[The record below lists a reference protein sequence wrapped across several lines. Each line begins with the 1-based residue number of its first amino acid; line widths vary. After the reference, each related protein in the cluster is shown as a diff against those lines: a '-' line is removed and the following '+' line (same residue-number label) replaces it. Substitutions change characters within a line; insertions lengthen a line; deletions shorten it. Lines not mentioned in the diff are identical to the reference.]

1 MGLTTNRHW
10 IYTADVKG
18 RFQKL
23 HRKVGILQHIILF
36 AVPWILIKGNPAIL
50 FDIGH
55 RRLYAFGITFTPH
68 DTELL
73 VILGLMGG
81 ISLFFVSALV
91 GRLWCGYLCPQT
103 VFLEELIRPIERF
116 FEGPR
121 GKRRRQDQSFPGP
134 PDLIARKLG
143 KLTAFLAVAVI
154 LSMTLISYFAP
165 ARDLWTGNAG
175 GVAYAF
181 VGISTAALMVDF
193 VWFREQFCNF
203 LCPYARFQGALTDAD
218 SLVVQY
224 DANRGDPRTKRSL
237 QVKLGLNPGSCI
249 DCNKCVTVCPQGIDI
264 RDGFQ
269 LECIQCARCVD
280 ACEGVM
286 GKLGEKPLVQFTTL
300 EARPDGKVR
309 WVRPRTVIYAT
320 LLVGLSIAFMVLLFN
335 RTSID
340 AHVNRLPGALYTMG
354 DDGSTRNT
362 FMLRI
367 TNADTEAHDYDVRL
381 EGIDVAEIVI
391 PPIHLEPTET
401 LQVPLV
407 VQVPAGTEI
416 ARTVPFDLYIETEGD
431 SAGLGATFKS
441 GTAQDLSAPAGGE

>member
-1 MGLTTNRHW
+1 MGLTANRRW

-23 HRKVGILQHIILF
+23 HRRVGILQNVVLF
-36 AVPWILIKGNPAIL
+36 AIPWILIKGHPAIL
-50 FDIGH
+50 LDLGG
-55 RRLYAFGITFTPH
+55 RRLHALGTTFTPH

-73 VILGLMGG
+73 VVLGLMGG

-103 VFLEELIRPIERF
+103 VFLEEFIRPIEQF

-121 GKRRRQDQSFPGP
+121 GKRLKQDKTFPGP

-143 KLTAFLAVAVI
+143 KLTAFLGVALV
-154 LSMTLISYFAP
+154 LSLTIISYFTP
-165 ARDLWTGNAG
+165 ARDLWTGG
-175 GVAYAF
+175 GPGWAYVG
-181 VGISTAALMVDF
+181 VGISTAVLMTDF
-193 VWFREQFCNF
+193 VWFREQFCNY

-224 DANRGDPRTKRSL
+224 DAERGDPRTKRSQ

-300 EARPDGKVR
+300 EKRPDGKVR
-309 WVRPRTVIYAT
+309 WVRPRTVIYGT
-320 LLVGLSIAFMVLLFN
+320 LLVGLAITFVVLLAG
-335 RTSID
+335 RSAID
-340 AHVNRLPGALYTMG
+340 ASVNRLPGALYTMG
-354 DDGSTRNT
+354 EDGSTRNT
-362 FMLRI
+362 FMLRV
-367 TNADTEAHDYDVRL
+367 TNTSVEEETYTVSVDGLDNVKLTLPPLTV
-381 EGIDVAEIVI
+381 GAE
-391 PPIHLEPTET
+391 ET
-401 LQVPLV
+401 VTVPMV
-407 VQVPAGTEI
+407 VEIPAGQTV
-416 ARTVPFDLYIETEGD
+416 ARTVPIDVIVETEGD
-431 SAGLGATFKS
+431 RVSLGATFKTGS
-441 GTAQDLSAPAGGE
+441 DQAKGD